1 MKLIE
6 NIKKEIHSIWSV
18 ESNKRFI
25 KDTLM
30 FFVATIIFHILY
42 WNTDM
47 NLWIF
52 GPLTNDIFDFFT
64 MIAYKASAPLC
75 SIFIDKPFIMQDSSF
90 YFYSTLPDG
99 SVVYDSVME
108 VIHDCSGIKQ
118 LLQWALIMIL
128 CRGKW
133 TNKILYYLAGCVI
146 ILLANIIRL
155 VIITKISVTNPEMFE
170 PIHDWVARPMMYVI
184 IFSMWYFWL
193 YIIDRKKKKSNT
205 AQG

>member
-30 FFVATIIFHILY
+30 FFVATIVFHILY

-75 SIFIDKPFIMQDSSF
+75 SILIDKPFIMQDSSF

-118 LLQWALIMIL
+118 LLQWALIMDTMPRKMDEQDSLLSCWL
-128 CRGKW
+128 CDYIVSK
-133 TNKILYYLAGCVI
+133 YYQTCHHYQ
-146 ILLANIIRL
+146 NIC
-155 VIITKISVTNPEMFE
+155 
-170 PIHDWVARPMMYVI
+170 Y
-184 IFSMWYFWL
+184 
-193 YIIDRKKKKSNT
+193 KS
-205 AQG
+205 